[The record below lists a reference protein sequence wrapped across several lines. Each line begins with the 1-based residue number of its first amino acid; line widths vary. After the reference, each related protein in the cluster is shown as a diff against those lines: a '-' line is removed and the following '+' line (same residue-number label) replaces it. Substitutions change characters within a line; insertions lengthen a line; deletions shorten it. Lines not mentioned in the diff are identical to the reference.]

1 MHKEKIK
8 TFLKNHIIILA
19 FICFIILFSILFLY
33 KNWNICYS
41 IFDTIQICY
50 KEKISNKILR
60 FWNISF
66 LKGTEIND
74 YSGNALSIICGIIVG
89 IPAFLLPLFFSVFDS
104 KIKNLTANQEFHF
117 QKMIEKNNIKGF
129 YTLIFIFIIYLFLQ
143 NYFTFLNWGNLTYF
157 INIIFTIGFI
167 DKTYNI
173 LNNLIFIDTRELII
187 NNYKDLINKNIEQ
200 EKIIDKY
207 YKFFGYLTND
217 LIYAVEINNKSFFSF
232 IIPFFQEIKTNQKLS
247 IDLNEFFLIE
257 KDRNDK
263 FKCDHPNGFNYLIK
277 KVIKLIKE
285 DSYFFEHILF
295 LPIYF
300 FKYTNFK
307 NYYYECFKLL
317 NNEIWMNNLNYEKSN
332 YLVANSLKNENYRDI
347 FKNSCNMIY
356 TNIKNFRFEINQ
368 NKKNNKIFENLVDIQ
383 EPLLQ
388 NCIYCICESLKTGNR
403 DSIDYFLDLLFN
415 FCKVFE
421 VYYDENEN
429 YCFSDVRKNFL
440 TYNNYNSNC
449 SENSLINDFY
459 EKDNYEN
466 EVKNKKENEKN
477 EYKKFIEKYIS
488 NSALN
493 NFTIDISYILFEILS
508 KKYNEYLQ
516 SNKNN
521 ENNNIFILDIIK
533 KIINYKPIL
542 DITEYGNNY
551 YNNDYKNIFLD
562 SKNIIYSMI
571 RLIINDTNSHY
582 SNLYHNYFDSI
593 SLFFDKS
600 LYATIMKIDE
610 ICYIN
615 NYFII
620 LLLCSDNYYEIQ
632 DLKNEYILEKISKYI
647 LLSIKKI
654 SSNNIN
660 KVQSRIN
667 KLKNNISNI
676 EYKQYEKYIKNVFS
690 DINENTFND
699 NKQSIIEFF
708 EKLQSELSEKRK
720 EFIKE
725 EIKKE
730 NEKFQQE
737 KDQKFKEIKK
747 IIKNSFTEEVETIKF
762 YEKFNLKDKI
772 LNLQTNKYEYV
783 FSASGLDK
791 VDFINGI
798 NDNNSSFNL
807 KQSLCYEFYKAFNSR
822 IFAHLIDSIKDI
834 EKEENI
840 SSKYFIDTYLEKE
853 NKDYVIITNS
863 EGTEN
868 NIIFKTLR
876 GIGAESHIE
885 KSELY
890 LENWINL
897 KWYFKSVDFLPEDTV
912 IIIPKDYI
920 SKIELNLESLNID
933 YKEMENNFITL
944 LFSCF
949 YDVEFNKDKKKDIK
963 IFNIIYEDKND

>member
-1 MHKEKIK
+1 MLFYIFIEIDWEIF
-8 TFLKNHIIILA
+8 FLKN
-19 FICFIILFSILFLY
+19 
-33 KNWNICYS
+33 
-41 IFDTIQICY
+41 
-50 KEKISNKILR
+50 
-60 FWNISF
+60 
-66 LKGTEIND
+66 TEEYD

-89 IPAFLLPLFFSVFDS
+89 IPAFLLPLFFNVFES

-129 YTLIFIFIIYLFLQ
+129 YASIFIFIIYLFLQ
-143 NYFTFLNWGNLTYF
+143 NYFTFLNWWNFTYC
-157 INIIFTIGFI
+157 INIMFTIGFI
-167 DKTYNI
+167 IKTYNI
-173 LNNLIFIDTRELII
+173 LNNVIFRKPNELII
-187 NNYKDLINKNIEQ
+187 ENYDELLKTNNINDTAINNFFYYIINDIIFLIKNDYQEGFFSILNYFKKDKNNIKNKLYLENFVTDDGIECGFCFAKNESIKQLEQNIFFFKQLLCFPIDCNYIDIKDYYFYYFKALNNIIWKKNINCSE
-200 EKIIDKY
+200 
-207 YKFFGYLTND
+207 
-217 LIYAVEINNKSFFSF
+217 
-232 IIPFFQEIKTNQKLS
+232 
-247 IDLNEFFLIE
+247 
-257 KDRNDK
+257 
-263 FKCDHPNGFNYLIK
+263 
-277 KVIKLIKE
+277 
-285 DSYFFEHILF
+285 
-295 LPIYF
+295 
-300 FKYTNFK
+300 
-307 NYYYECFKLL
+307 
-317 NNEIWMNNLNYEKSN
+317 SN
-332 YLVANSLKNENYRDI
+332 YIISNSLKNENYRDI

-356 TNIKNFRFEINQ
+356 ANIKSFRFKISQ
-368 NKKNNKIFENLVDIQ
+368 NKRNNKIFENLVDIQ

-388 NCIYCICESLKTGNR
+388 NCIYCICESLKTGNK

-429 YCFSDVRKNFL
+429 YCFSNVRKNFL

-488 NSALN
+488 NSALK
-493 NFTIDISYILFEILS
+493 NFTLDISYILFEILG

-516 SNKNN
+516 NNKNSKN
-521 ENNNIFILDIIK
+521 KHVFILDVIK
-533 KIINYKPIL
+533 KIINYTPIL
-542 DITEYGNNY
+542 DTTEYGNNH
-551 YNNDYKNIFLD
+551 YNNDYENIFLD
-562 SKNIIYSMI
+562 SENIIYSII

-593 SLFFDKS
+593 GLFFDKL
-600 LYATIMKIDE
+600 LYATFTKVDDV
-610 ICYIN
+610 CYIN
-615 NYFII
+615 NYFLI
-620 LLLCSDNYYEIQ
+620 LLLCSNSYYKIEE
-632 DLKNEYILEKISKYI
+632 LKNEYILKKISKYI

-654 SSNNIN
+654 SSDNIN
-660 KVQSRIN
+660 RLQSRIN

-676 EYKQYEKYIKNVFS
+676 QYKQYEKYIENVFS
-690 DINENTFND
+690 DINENTFKN
-699 NKQSIIEFF
+699 NKQSIIELF
-708 EKLQSELSEKRK
+708 EKLESELSEKRK
-720 EFIKE
+720 EFREE

-747 IIKNSFTEEVETIKF
+747 TIKESF
-762 YEKFNLKDKI
+762 EEKIKTTNLYKNFNLKDKV
-772 LNLQTNKYEYV
+772 LNRQANKYEYI
-783 FSASGLDK
+783 FKASGLDK

-834 EKEENI
+834 EKEKNI
-840 SSKYFIDTYLEKE
+840 SSEEFIDTYLEKE

-868 NIIFKTLR
+868 NIIFKTLNEIPLNS
-876 GIGAESHIE
+876 GENIKLHSK

-890 LENWINL
+890 FENWINL

-912 IIIPKDYI
+912 IIIPQDYI

-944 LFSCF
+944 SFSCF
-949 YDVEFNKDKKKDIK
+949 YNVEFNEDKKKYIK
-963 IFNIIYEDKND
+963 IYETKND